1 MKKPLW
7 REKTKDKLFA
17 ISFPSLYTFSL
28 QLRSNKRYSPLTK
41 KKKRFLETPKLN
53 KHTTCLKALY
63 GASKDNDPMKS
74 HYMHLACNWLIQNS
88 SS

>member
-41 KKKRFLETPKLN
+41 KKKGS
-53 KHTTCLKALY
+53 LKPLSLTNIQL
-63 GASKDNDPMKS
+63 ASKL
-74 HYMHLACNWLIQNS
+74 YTVLAKITTP
-88 SS
+88 